1 MDMWVRWVR
10 KVRLVRWVR
19 WALLIGLLMS
29 SPAPHAQAPKRLAL
43 VGGMLLTGYDV
54 PPIHHAAVLVEGNT
68 IVQAGPASEVKI
80 PADATVVDTSGRT
93 MLPGLIETHGHLIVL
108 GHGNYGTWF
117 TWINSHG
124 GRQMLMKVMETSAKQ
139 LLMAGVTTEV
149 DLGAPLADSLAIRD
163 RIRKGEAVGPRVFV
177 SGPWIAHLS
186 AAAAGDAMQVGF
198 GAINTSTPAEA
209 AQQAE
214 RLAAAGVDHIKAHTG
229 LGFEDYKA
237 IVAVAR
243 FSLWNATSALRSI
256 SEISSPPTTRNV
268 SPSRKSAARLT
279 LPASPQSRS
288 SC

>member
-1 MDMWVRWVR
+1 
-10 KVRLVRWVR
+10 LLLF
-19 WALLIGLLMS
+19 AL
-29 SPAPHAQAPKRLAL
+29 APHAQTPHRLAL
-43 VGGMLLTGYDV
+43 VGGMLLTGYEV

-108 GHGNYGTWF
+108 GHGNYATWF

-163 RIRKGEAVGPRVFV
+163 RIRKGEVVGPRVFV

-198 GAINTSTPAEA
+198 GGINTSTPAEA

-214 RLAAAGVDHIKAHTG
+214 RLAAAGLTDKG
-229 LGFEDYKA
+229 LLPRVRGLPLIEDGQVEYLVRA
-237 IVAVAR
+237 GRGYDDLQLYGVVAWTPQGQPVFIER
-243 FSLWNATSALRSI
+243 
-256 SEISSPPTTRNV
+256 V
-268 SPSRKSAARLT
+268 SYGVPEGVV
-279 LPASPQSRS
+279 
-288 SC
+288 CY